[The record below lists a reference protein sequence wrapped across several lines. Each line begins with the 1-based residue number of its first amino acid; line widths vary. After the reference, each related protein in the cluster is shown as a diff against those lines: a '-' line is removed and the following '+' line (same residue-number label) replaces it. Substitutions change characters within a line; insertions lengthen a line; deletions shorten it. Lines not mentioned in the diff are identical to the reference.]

1 VSVRKIKTKG
11 KISYRITCNKADG
24 SDTESDGGNLLNNDA
39 YRGRR
44 PAPSPLLELLRKR
57 SQVG

>member
-1 VSVRKIKTKG
+1 VIKLKTKG
-11 KISYRITCNKADG
+11 KISYRISRNKADG
-24 SDTESDGGNLLNNDA
+24 SDTECDGGNPISHEV

-44 PAPSPLLELLRKR
+44 PPPSALLELLRKR